1 MKVKMFSQ
9 RKLTQPLFVI
19 VLIVSLLLPS
29 SSGSAKTS
37 HELNL
42 EAVDSF
48 LQEQVKANRIPGV
61 AVAIVQDDQIIFA
74 RGYGKASAREP
85 VTPQTQFYI
94 GSVSKGFTALAV
106 MQLVEQGKM
115 ELDAPVKKYLP
126 WFQVA
131 DPGASSKITV
141 RHLLNHTSGLNEA
154 VDPNGGAYTTSLEEQ
169 ARLLAQVKPT
179 APAGSQ
185 FAYYNQNYRLL
196 GLLIEQA
203 SGETYSDYIRDHV
216 FEPLGMLDSV
226 ADPTDAPDLAGG
238 YSRLFGFSLPRSQ
251 RFIPGA
257 LPSGYL
263 ISTAEDM
270 ARYLIAQLNNR
281 QSNGEQML
289 GPESLALMR
298 TPPAGINSEY
308 GMGWMVLENG
318 NMLAHGG
325 VLEYFQAFVFLELK
339 EKTGLVILFNQS
351 GPENMLLENNAIRD
365 GLLALLKGQSP
376 SKISFGWIGWLLLAV
391 FTADLL
397 NHVRLFA
404 GLPRWKQK
412 TAAQNRKWLRSK
424 VIAGILLPLFV
435 ILGLPLSAAVVQGV
449 SPDWLEPIRLVP
461 DLTIWLLLGMSL
473 LLVRSL
479 LYAFALLRQPSR

>member
-1 MKVKMFSQ
+1 MKSKMSRMHKF
-9 RKLTQPLFVI
+9 TPVLFI
-19 VLIVSLLLPS
+19 LGLACCLGRPVLALRVDGNAALDLR
-29 SSGSAKTS
+29 
-37 HELNL
+37 
-42 EAVDSF
+42 AVDEF
-48 LQEQVKANRIPGV
+48 LRTQVKANRIPGV
-61 AVAIVQDDQIIFA
+61 AVAIVQDDQIIFSK
-74 RGYGKASAREP
+74 GYGESAP
-85 VTPQTQFYI
+85 GNAVTPQTQFYI
-94 GSVSKGFTALAV
+94 GSVTKSFTALAALK
-106 MQLVEQGKM
+106 LVEQGKLN
-115 ELDAPVKKYLP
+115 LDSPVREYLP

-131 DPGASSKITV
+131 DPDASAKITV
-141 RHLLNHTSGLNEA
+141 RNLLNHTSGLGDA
-154 VDPNGGAYTTSLEEQ
+154 GDPNAKAYTASLDEQ
-169 ARLLAQVKPT
+169 ARLLKNARLT
-179 APAGSQ
+179 APVGSQ
-185 FAYYNQNYRLL
+185 FQYFNQNYRLV
-196 GLLIEQA
+196 GLLIERV
-203 SGETYSDYIRDHV
+203 SGQSYGAYLQENI
-216 FEPLGMLDSV
+216 FAPLGMADTT
-226 ADPTDAPDLAGG
+226 ADPQTANSLAQG
-238 YSRLFGFSLPRSQ
+238 YSRFFGFPLPQTQ
-251 RFIPGA
+251 RFVPGS

-263 ISTAEDM
+263 ISTGDDM
-270 ARYLIAQLNNR
+270 ARFLLAQINNR
-281 QSNGEQML
+281 QADGRAML
-289 GPESLALMR
+289 DPGLLAVMR
-298 TPPAGINSEY
+298 TPPAGVQSEY

-351 GPENMLLENNAIRD
+351 GPENMLFENNTIRD

-435 ILGLPLSAAVVQGV
+435 IIGLPLSAAVVQGV